1 MNGLL
6 NCGVEVWKFDLSYQ
20 ASLNAMTFSI
30 NSSSNF
36 LVICAYR
43 GSVQLNE
50 RACAQEYF
58 SRSAII
64 IQITLSVPF
73 H

>member
-36 LVICAYR
+36 LVIVPIEVLFNWMNVPVLR
-43 GSVQLNE
+43 NIFLGLQLLF
-50 RACAQEYF
+50 RLHLVF
-58 SRSAII
+58 
-64 IQITLSVPF
+64 LF
-73 H
+73 

>member
-20 ASLNAMTFSI
+20 ASLNSMTFSI

-50 RACAQEYF
+50 RACA
-58 SRSAII
+58 
-64 IQITLSVPF
+64 
-73 H
+73 